1 MIFNFLIGGTDAH
14 AKNVS
19 LLIAGRG
26 QVRLAPCYDLISI
39 LPYARELRKPSPPCE
54 GCRTKKLGGVLFEIG

>member
-1 MIFNFLIGGTDAH
+1 VIFNFLIGGTDAH

-54 GCRTKKLGGVLFEIG
+54 R